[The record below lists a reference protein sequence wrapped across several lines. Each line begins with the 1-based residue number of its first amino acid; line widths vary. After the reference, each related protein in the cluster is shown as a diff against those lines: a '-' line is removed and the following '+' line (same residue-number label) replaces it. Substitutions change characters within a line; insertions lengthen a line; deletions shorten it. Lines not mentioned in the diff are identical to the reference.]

1 MTAVT
6 IPESQPSRAAT
17 QARASQVSVIMC
29 VHVGDRLG
37 PLREAVS
44 SVFAQTHADLVLRI
58 FVDGPVADDV
68 RAYLEG
74 LADARACVELA
85 ATNRGL
91 AAGLNR
97 LIDASLR
104 EGCEVIARMDADD
117 ICHPDR
123 LAKQLA
129 FLARHP
135 EVAVLGAGCVEFDED
150 TGKESLERLPADDRT
165 LKRGLVRRTP
175 FVHSTVVFRAE
186 VFRGGTRYRALASED
201 MHLWV
206 DLARYGWIFANLQE
220 PLIRHRISDA
230 LFQQRSRWAKVGTEL
245 TARTRGM
252 TELCML
258 SPANIAWTGGYL
270 LLRLLPRSLA
280 RRAYRYFRLRA

>member
-1 MTAVT
+1 
-6 IPESQPSRAAT
+6 
-17 QARASQVSVIMC
+17 
-29 VHVGDRLG
+29 
-37 PLREAVS
+37 
-44 SVFAQTHADLVLRI
+44 
-58 FVDGPVADDV
+58 VADDV

-175 FVHSTVVFRAE
+175 FMHSTVVFRAE

-258 SPANIAWTGGYL
+258 SPVNIAWTGGYL